1 MKRVTCYIKRRKLCY
16 LVIGNPGN
24 SRRFLYTIG
33 VVVCVLLVIAL
44 MNRNDSEP
52 QKIQEIS
59 EETVVVSAHSDP
71 YFSLAQRIS
80 QEENLRIFEKFSDV
94 LPFLP
99 KFVILVSAP
108 NNLTMGKLSG
118 IADTFKKQA
127 YYPAL
132 GIISGS
138 TLDIAE
144 KLWERRNAARPG
156 NNFVGGDAEMY
167 QSIYEPALFNIS
179 DGNKSKIDLNENSLI
194 ETLKQAD
201 YIYWTRHTGAR
212 SWFWN
217 KDSENWGKNDELSP
231 EEIPQLK
238 PVVIYSP
245 TCNIFRPWRKDSM
258 ALAFIDKGAAAF
270 LGPVNSPHSDTFSK
284 YGLLV
289 PGLTSWKEFPLGLIT
304 QVQNKTTTGLIYN
317 SPQFFMLGDPR
328 IHLSKNQPY
337 QILSDQ
343 IDETGKRVIVGH
355 SDRHAI
361 LSVKIDNAADYNFLS
376 IKGLTSLSE
385 DDAFYNNKAQT
396 LNLGADKYLLFLH
409 HGGNFQIELSS
420 TPPFGRVVTGAL
432 IDALDYSWVAF
443 WTGPHTYQSNSYIY
457 IASIP
462 ILIGILLFKT
472 FKRNKV
478 FKDYQKIFKIALLL
492 ALFRL
497 SYYLLRLNEYTAS
510 TNLLDPGIAEAAIG
524 FAGVFSS
531 VAGGLILIRDSKK
544 ILVKSL
550 GLLFA
555 VAHQSWMVVFILGLL
570 TLFNKV
576 PRLAH
581 MTVADIWTYNI
592 LWLVL
597 IPLLAEIIIILSA
610 NRYLTSASRY
620 S

>member
-1 MKRVTCYIKRRKLCY
+1 MKINVTNRKSVYI
-16 LVIGNPGN
+16 IA
-24 SRRFLYTIG
+24 IG
-33 VVVCVLLVIAL
+33 VCLLFFFSL
-44 MNRNDSEP
+44 MNRNDSAP
-52 QKIQEIS
+52 KTIREIS

-71 YFSLAQRIS
+71 YFSLAQRIA
-80 QEENLRIFEKFSDV
+80 QEENLRTFENFTDV
-94 LPFLP
+94 LPLLP
-99 KFVILVSAP
+99 KFIILVAAP
-108 NNLTMGKLSG
+108 NNLTAEKLSS
-118 IADTFKKQA
+118 IANTFKNQA

-138 TLDIAE
+138 TLDTAE
-144 KLWERRNAARPG
+144 QLWKRRNSARPG
-156 NNFVGGDAEMY
+156 NNFVGGDVD
-167 QSIYEPALFNIS
+167 IYRSVYTPTLFNIS
-179 DGNKSKIDLNENSLI
+179 DGTKTKIDLNENSLI

-201 YIYWTRHTGAR
+201 YIYWTRHTGAH

-245 TCNIFRPWRKDSM
+245 ACNVFRPWRKGKDSM

-270 LGPVNSPHSDTFSK
+270 LGLVNSPHSDTFSK

-343 IDETGKRVIVGH
+343 IDETGKRVIAGH

-385 DDAFYNNKAQT
+385 DDLFYNNKVQT
-396 LNLGADKYLLFLH
+396 LDLGADKYLLFLH
-409 HGGNFQIELSS
+409 HGGDFQIELSY
-420 TPPFGRVVTGAL
+420 TPPFGRVVTGAF

-443 WTGPHTYQSNSYIY
+443 WIGPYTYQANSYIY

-462 ILIGILLFKT
+462 ILIGILLFKI
-472 FKRNKV
+472 FKQNKT
-478 FKDYQKIFKIALLL
+478 FKDYQKIFSVAFLL
-492 ALFRL
+492 AFFRL
-497 SYYLLRLNEYTAS
+497 AYYLLRLNEYTAS
-510 TNLLDPGIAEAAIG
+510 TNILDPGIMETTIG
-524 FAGVFSS
+524 FAGVFSG

-555 VAHQSWMVVFILGLL
+555 VAHQLWMVGFVLGLL

-576 PRLAH
+576 PRIAH
-581 MTVADIWTYNI
+581 ITVADIWSYNI

-597 IPLLAEIIIILSA
+597 IPLLAEVVIILSA
-610 NRYLTSASRY
+610 SRYLTSDSRY
-620 S
+620 A